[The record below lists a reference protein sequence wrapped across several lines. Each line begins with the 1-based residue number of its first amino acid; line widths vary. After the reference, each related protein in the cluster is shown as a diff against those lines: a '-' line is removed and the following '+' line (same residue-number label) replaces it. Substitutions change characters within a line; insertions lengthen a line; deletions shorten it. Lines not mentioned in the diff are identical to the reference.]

1 MPARKRAMAT
11 LEQQWLEDLRHACV
25 ESSAPG
31 DGVGLGDA
39 IGSGQPPLPDEEIEG
54 LAYSEPA
61 EDATGLRPILG
72 DEHPV
77 WEAEAFRDGGREGV
91 VLPRKRKGPLRPK
104 APPEEGELKRKR
116 AKFSEFQSQLADK
129 ELSLTNLQAELSSI
143 KARYLKGVGARY
155 ARLDEIQ
162 ARIAELH
169 AASRPLDS
177 EMQKAARRARRQ
189 ADRSR
194 AAVEQNAAPAPPVAS
209 AALKRLYRDVAKR
222 IHPDL
227 GVDPVDRA
235 VRARLMAEANRAFQH
250 GNESR
255 LRAVVEDYE
264 CSPETVAGEGTAA
277 ELVRII
283 RKTARVR
290 SRLAD
295 IDRGLQQIL
304 RSDLYKL
311 KVRVDAKAEQGSDLL
326 EEMAARVDERI
337 ARARRRLADLA
348 DEVGPL

>member
-1 MPARKRAMAT
+1 MAT
-11 LEQQWLEDLRHACV
+11 LDQQWLEDLRRACL
-25 ESSAPG
+25 ESSAPH
-31 DGVGLGDA
+31 DGVGFPDA
-39 IGSGQPPLPDEEIEG
+39 TGSDQPPLPDEEIEG
-54 LAYSEPA
+54 LVSSGPA
-61 EDATGLRPILG
+61 GDATGLRPILE
-72 DEHPV
+72 DERPV
-77 WEAEAFRDGGREGV
+77 VEEEAFSDDGQGAV

-116 AKFSEFQSQLADK
+116 AKFSEFETQLADK

-162 ARIAELH
+162 AQIAELH
-169 AASRPLDS
+169 ASSRPLDA
-177 EMQKAARRARRQ
+177 EAQKAARRARRQ

-194 AAVEQNAAPAPPVAS
+194 AAVEQSVAPPPPAAS
-209 AALKRLYRDVAKR
+209 ATLKRLYREVAKR

-227 GVDPVDRA
+227 GVDPVDRT
-235 VRARLMAEANRAFQH
+235 VRARLMAEANRAYQH
-250 GNESR
+250 GNENR
-255 LRAVVEDYE
+255 LRAIVEDYE
-264 CSPETVAGEGTAA
+264 CSPETVTGEGTAA